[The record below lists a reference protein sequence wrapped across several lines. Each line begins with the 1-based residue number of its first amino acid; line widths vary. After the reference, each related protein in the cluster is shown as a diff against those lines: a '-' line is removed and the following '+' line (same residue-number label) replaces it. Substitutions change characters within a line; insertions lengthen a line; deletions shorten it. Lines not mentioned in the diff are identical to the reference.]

1 MPVYYHEEDDENRC
15 RQNGNPNYG
24 TNANFRNYREPNR
37 ATSDTE
43 ASSTGNHIRD
53 LYRRHRMNQAEAQND
68 ARQSWFQN
76 AREQQT
82 RDQGNCVFDQI
93 NRLNKHNPTNN
104 HGDQQNQGPR
114 DKIRNITEMR
124 HPKTWGHHY
133 IPSLSE

>member
-1 MPVYYHEEDDENRC
+1 MPVYYNEDDNENRR

-43 ASSTGNHIRD
+43 ASSTGHHIGD
-53 LYRRHRMNQAEAQND
+53 LYRQHRMNQAEAQND

-82 RDQGNCVFDQI
+82 RDQDNNVFD
-93 NRLNKHNPTNN
+93 
-104 HGDQQNQGPR
+104 
-114 DKIRNITEMR
+114 
-124 HPKTWGHHY
+124 
-133 IPSLSE
+133 